1 MRSILLPDA
10 ISTDEYRAMLAGEKP
25 RKYRNEPVMV
35 DGIRFDSKAEARRFG
50 ELRMLEMAGEIT
62 ALECQPR
69 YRLEVNGVKVCDYVG
84 DFRYVD
90 TETGRVVV
98 EDAKGGD
105 ATKTRL
111 YKVKKRLMLAC
122 HGIEVEEIVTR

>member
-62 ALECQPR
+62 ALECQTRFP
-69 YRLEVNGVKVCDYVG
+69 LVVNGVKVCVYVA
-84 DFRYVD
+84 DFTYVETMTGEKV
-90 TETGRVVV
+90 TEDV
-98 EDAKGGD
+98 KGVRNS
-105 ATKTRL
+105 T
-111 YKVKKRLMLAC
+111 YKLKRALMKAVY
-122 HGIEVEEIVTR
+122 GITIKETSA